1 MSSDIAT
8 GKPELIGQVGRQT
21 LVRMVRAMFPHT
33 DFPDGPYER
42 TVEALLADAAATP
55 YLAAMLAQG
64 VRDLESLGDPPFD
77 QLDEDGRRRLLERI
91 QGTPFFAAV
100 KAKAVSTLYSDHEVW
115 EVLGYEGPSFEKGG
129 YVARG
134 FDDLDWLPNPPL

>member
-21 LVRMVRAMFPHT
+21 LVRMLRAMFPHSG
-33 DFPDGPYER
+33 FPDGPYER
-42 TVEALLADAAATP
+42 TVDALLADAAATP
-55 YLAAMLAQG
+55 YLAALLAQG
-64 VRDLESLGDPPFD
+64 VRDLDSLGDRPFG
-77 QLDEDGRRRLLERI
+77 QPDEDERYRLLERI

-100 KAKAVSTLYSDHEVW
+100 KAKAVNTLYSDHEVW

-134 FDDLDWLPNPPL
+134 FADLDWLPDPPL